1 MITGLALAALSSD
14 LQEGKKGRK
23 EIELIMNG
31 QWFNQ
36 SCLWSEASTNI
47 PELGGLEGFQVGE
60 YMAVLKAGTLRE
72 GTEAPGP
79 VSYLALCVSSISLIL
94 SCILL

>member
-1 MITGLALAALSSD
+1 MIRGLALAAPSSD
-14 LQEGKKGRK
+14 LQEGKKGL
-23 EIELIMNG
+23 EGELIMNG

-36 SCLWSEASTNI
+36 SCVWSEASTNI

-60 YMAVLKAGTLRE
+60 YMEVLKGGTLRE

-79 VSYLALCVSSISLIL
+79 GSYLAPCISSILLIL